1 VVAVL
6 REGRQAKQCL
16 IRETESLFYRVRDKA
31 NRCPAGA
38 RVRAAVAVALLVGGS
53 GLVLLTGCRV
63 TVRGEERPLVRYQ
76 PIEGEL
82 EAVIEHRID
91 EQKSGVSERKSESTV
106 FEERLRLRTAGD
118 VYHPDFF
125 SYSAAI
131 GGGLS
136 QQYLDADDLTGWSSG
151 TLTDYRF
158 TGEILRARPYS
169 GTIHANKSEDLIARQ
184 FLGPLRAERQS
195 EAATVF
201 LRSESWSGSPTQNTA
216 LGVPSMMFQYST
228 SETTQSGFRPAQ
240 TDFFQREDERF
251 RYTVSH
257 DFSRASRM
265 HFSYDRTDARQQ
277 SVGAAVETLTN
288 TYNLSHGYV
297 FGPNDVHRLDSLVNY
312 VDQEGAFEY
321 ESLRWQERLR
331 LQHTPSLLSK
341 YDLHYTRLDRETL
354 SSEQLRGQA
363 GIEHRLF
370 ESLVTTLDGFGSR
383 TDLGPQGAVSQY
395 GGILGLSYRK
405 TNPWGMLF
413 SNYSAGFTRTDQT
426 GAAGRGVV
434 VAERHIA
441 TDVVP
446 VELERTHIDV
456 ATIRVRDA
464 AGNLFQRNDDY
475 TVFQRN
481 GRTFLEIIMFGM
493 FPPSFTPGQEFFV
506 DYEFLIEPERRE
518 DTLRQSFTIRQRF
531 DNGLSLFYSY
541 RTQDEWVRATDVGV
555 LPDEYRVHTLAAD
568 YTRGGLFLL
577 AEHSIEDSTLI
588 PLTSTRLEGRYRW
601 MIGPATSAGVGVSHR
616 WLDFREPDERDVK
629 LLEGRA
635 EVFTRL
641 TDNYSVS
648 GSVDYRHEE
657 DSRFGL
663 TEGFQFRTE
672 MEYQYRQFSAMMGAE
687 LSFLERR
694 DDQIDSVFL
703 YLRLLRRF

>member
-1 VVAVL
+1 M
-6 REGRQAKQCL
+6 
-16 IRETESLFYRVRDKA
+16 T
-31 NRCPAGA
+31 
-38 RVRAAVAVALLVGGS
+38 VALLLGGP
-53 GLVLLTGCRV
+53 GLLLLTGCRV

-76 PIEGEL
+76 RIEGEL
-82 EAVIEHRID
+82 EGVIEHRID

-125 SYSAAI
+125 NYSVAI

-136 QQYLDADDLTGWSSG
+136 QQYLDADDLSVWNTG

-201 LRSESWSGSPTQNTA
+201 LRSESWP
-216 LGVPSMMFQYST
+216 MMFQYST
-228 SETTQSGFRPAQ
+228 SETTQRGFRPEQAN
-240 TDFFQREDERF
+240 FFQREDERF

-257 DFSRASRM
+257 DFSPASRM
-265 HFSYDRTDARQQ
+265 NFAYDRIDARQQ

-288 TYNLSHGYV
+288 TYTLSHNYV
-297 FGPNDVHRLDSLVNY
+297 FGPNDVHRLDSLIHY
-312 VDQEGAFEY
+312 VDQEGTFDY

-331 LQHTPSLLSK
+331 LRHTPTLLSK
-341 YDLHYTRLDRETL
+341 YDLHYTRLDREAV
-354 SSEQLRGQA
+354 SSEQFRGQA

-370 ESLVTTLDGFGSR
+370 DSLVTTLDGFGSR
-383 TDLGPQGAVSQY
+383 TDLGAQGDVSQY
-395 GGILGLSYRK
+395 GGILGLNYRK

-413 SNYSAGFTRTDQT
+413 SNYNAGFTRTDQR
-426 GAAGRGVV
+426 GAAGRGAVV
-434 VAERHIA
+434 GERHIA

-464 AGNLFQRNDDY
+464 AGNLFQPGDDY

-506 DYEFLIEPERRE
+506 DYEFFIEPERQE
-518 DTLRQSFTIRQRF
+518 DTLRQNFSIRQRF
-531 DNGLSLFYSY
+531 DNGFSLFYSY
-541 RTQDEWVRATDVGV
+541 RRQDEWVRATDVGV
-555 LPDEYRVHTLAAD
+555 LPDEYRVHTMAAD

-588 PLTSTRLEGRYRW
+588 PLTSSRLEGRYRW
-601 MIGPATSAGVGVSHR
+601 MIGPATSATVGVSNR
-616 WLDFREPDERDVK
+616 WLDFREPDERDVE
-629 LLEGRA
+629 LLEARA
-635 EVFTRL
+635 EVFSRL
-641 TDNYSVS
+641 TDNYSIS
-648 GSVDYRHEE
+648 GSVDYRHEQ
-657 DSRFGL
+657 DTRFGL
-663 TEGFQFRTE
+663 TQGFQFRTE
-672 MEYQYRQFSAMMGAE
+672 MEYQYRQLSALMGAE
-687 LSFLERR
+687 LSLLERR
-694 DDQIDSVFL
+694 DDQINSVFL
-703 YLRLLRRF
+703 FMRLQRRF